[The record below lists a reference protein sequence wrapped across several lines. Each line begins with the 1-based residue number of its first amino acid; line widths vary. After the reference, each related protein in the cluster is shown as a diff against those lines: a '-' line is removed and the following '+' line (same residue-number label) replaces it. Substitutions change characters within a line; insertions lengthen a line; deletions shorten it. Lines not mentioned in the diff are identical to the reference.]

1 MLIRIKTSFFW
12 GDVDIT
18 PRSPWAAS
26 DADNANE
33 LAPTE
38 LKDAAIKFAKCPDF
52 PTPTS
57 MHFDLQSPI
66 VFTAW
71 SNDDP
76 IFFLIFLKL
85 IFVSLLIFQQIFYIY
100 FFSYNFFSAQI

>member
-1 MLIRIKTSFFW
+1 MVLSSEDEPELLIKIKISFFW
-12 GDVDIT
+12 GDADIA

-26 DADNANE
+26 DADCNANE

-38 LKDAAIKFAKCPDF
+38 LKEAAIKFAKCPDF

-71 SNDDP
+71 SNEDP
-76 IFFLIFLKL
+76 IFFF
-85 IFVSLLIFQQIFYIY
+85 
-100 FFSYNFFSAQI
+100 